1 MRPPSKV
8 RGAAISYDRSSG
20 ARRRPAASSGEEPS
34 TAEVRLARWPPH
46 GWATE
51 SEVGFREGPSRG
63 GRRSARRRTD
73 LLQPELWRPRGT
85 VLQSRL
91 MVRSWRVRRAEPASI
106 QAGRKVAEPAHG
118 SAPREPKP
126 SEAVVGP
133 IC

>member
-1 MRPPSKV
+1 MIGQAAPAGV
-8 RGAAISYDRSSG
+8 RQ
-20 ARRRPAASSGEEPS
+20 PA
-34 TAEVRLARWPPH
+34 LARNHPQPRCDWP
-46 GWATE
+46 GGLRT
-51 SEVGFREGPSRG
+51 VGRRNLKLGFERDRVGG

-126 SEAVVGP
+126 SEKLLRAGLAG
-133 IC
+133 